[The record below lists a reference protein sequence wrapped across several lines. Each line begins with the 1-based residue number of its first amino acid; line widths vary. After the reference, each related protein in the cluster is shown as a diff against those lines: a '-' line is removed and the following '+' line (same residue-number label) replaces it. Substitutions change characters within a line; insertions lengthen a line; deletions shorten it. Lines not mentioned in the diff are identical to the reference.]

1 MPTAYTIEFLA
12 SINRIIS
19 QERLSRY
26 LAATNGDIGTALELY
41 EHNIAISEAL
51 FGFLHGLEV
60 AVRNSIHYTLRQDLG
75 TPAWYDGG
83 AVLPWS
89 TTGASSPLGTGEGGS
104 YRDSG
109 ASASRY
115 AAWQPAPG
123 HLL

>member
-12 SINRIIS
+12 SIDRGIS

-26 LAATNGDIGTALELY
+26 LAATNGDIGAALELY

-83 AVLPWS
+83 AFLPQ
-89 TTGASSPLGTGEGGS
+89 SPTS
-104 YRDSG
+104 
-109 ASASRY
+109 
-115 AAWQPAPG
+115 PALP
-123 HLL
+123 LPL